1 MNYLTYIKYVND
13 IKIGIWLK
21 EFLKVLFYLTKKN
34 HLKLNCE
41 KKQSSIQIISYNSLF
56 KSIIKVNWKRNHF
69 STSLSVEYWNIFWGD
84 FLGHNWLRFTWSD
97 PLREKKKDSG
107 KYIAKTN
114 TVYYGYIYPINWE
127 QIKKIVINNLLL

>member
-1 MNYLTYIKYVND
+1 M
-13 IKIGIWLK
+13 
-21 EFLKVLFYLTKKN
+21 
-34 HLKLNCE
+34 NCE

-69 STSLSVEYWNIFWGD
+69 SISLSVEYWNIFWGD

-97 PLREKKKDSG
+97 PLKEKKKDSG

-127 QIKKIVINNLLL
+127 QIKKSSSIIYYSRDFLMCFFWKIISKHLHPFPRQTKVY